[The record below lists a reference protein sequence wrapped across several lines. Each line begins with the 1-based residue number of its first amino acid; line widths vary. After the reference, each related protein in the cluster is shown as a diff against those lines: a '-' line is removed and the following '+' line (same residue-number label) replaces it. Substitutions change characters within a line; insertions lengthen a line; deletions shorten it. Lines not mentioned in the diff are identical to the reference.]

1 MIVENIG
8 RFFASAKR
16 RSPHPPI
23 RFSNQ
28 KNWPNEYFFVHL
40 SSKGVEMRRQQN
52 SYDANGNLT
61 YESTARKKADGHYE
75 PAGMER
81 KLLWDEENRLT
92 ALSENGYV
100 SAYVYDA
107 DGERTVKM
115 HGGGSASYRNA
126 ADSAVTTARP
136 KYTLYASPYF
146 MRDEQGN
153 YLKHIYIGSDRI
165 VSQVVRG
172 SWASDNNPKGG
183 TIANFVGLMTQSK
196 YKAKKDSLQSALNRR
211 YADLQVPFKGV
222 DRDSFIY
229 NSNPAQARATIQQ
242 SGTYESQQYFY
253 HKDHLGSSTI
263 ITTLDGTITQH
274 VQYIPYGEVFIE
286 QQNDAEWSSPFRFT
300 GKELD
305 EETGL
310 YYFGARYFDP
320 KTVNWYNPDRFSELY
335 PHMNPYSYCGGNP
348 ICAIDIHGDTIK
360 WNQNPQAMRLKMQSD
375 LLRKNSTIYN
385 TLYNLVDDLPH
396 NVYVKV
402 DDEDVDMSIREASN
416 GTQTGARG
424 YSQGRQIV
432 FSSSAEVSTLSE
444 EFFHQ
449 YQKSFYGLEARSTQ
463 ELDAEAK
470 ILNAIVK
477 IEMNY
482 PEKGITGIRNAIE
495 NNAIPITYEGGSW
508 YRTFD
513 MSKKWNMLILHGTS
527 AESMYRLYLREFRSR
542 HKVSGDVYN
551 GAQRMLYPGA
561 YNNIIKRVR

>member
-1 MIVENIG
+1 
-8 RFFASAKR
+8 
-16 RSPHPPI
+16 
-23 RFSNQ
+23 
-28 KNWPNEYFFVHL
+28 
-40 SSKGVEMRRQQN
+40 MRRQRTI
-52 SYDANGNLT
+52 YDRNGNFT
-61 YESTARKKADGHYE
+61 HERTARRKGDGHYE

-136 KYTLYASPYF
+136 KYALYASPYF

-183 TIANFVGLMTQSK
+183 TIANFGGLMTQSK
-196 YKAKKDSLQSALNRR
+196 YKAKKDSLQSALNQR

-320 KTVNWYNPDRFSELY
+320 KIVNWLSTDPLERRY
-335 PHMNPYSYCGGNP
+335 PHVNSYGYTIGNP
-348 ICAIDIHGDTIK
+348 VHFIDNEGKEPIFNIKGDFLGTSSEGYTGLVLIYSGNEK
-360 WNQNPQAMRLKMQSD
+360 INFSDFTKDELLNSYRNDMDSYD
-375 LLRKNSTIYN
+375 LLAEISPNLGGLSNEAKSNIWTHVASQFEGEKIYDDYFSLASINNSKISFRQQEKTESWTTHIHLNSPVSLSEITGSGIYPYETTVENIASSIILHEWYSHDRKNVLDNNHWIAYM
-385 TLYNLVDDLPH
+385 
-396 NVYVKV
+396 NVFTKN
-402 DDEDVDMSIREASN
+402 DMWSKTTEK
-416 GTQTGARG
+416 
-424 YSQGRQIV
+424 Y
-432 FSSSAEVSTLSE
+432 
-444 EFFHQ
+444 
-449 YQKSFYGLEARSTQ
+449 KSFVTENYYKYLNM
-463 ELDAEAK
+463 K
-470 ILNAIVK
+470 IQKCLIN
-477 IEMNY
+477 
-482 PEKGITGIRNAIE
+482 
-495 NNAIPITYEGGSW
+495 
-508 YRTFD
+508 
-513 MSKKWNMLILHGTS
+513 KWWLCC
-527 AESMYRLYLREFRSR
+527 E
-542 HKVSGDVYN
+542 
-551 GAQRMLYPGA
+551 Q
-561 YNNIIKRVR
+561 

>member
-1 MIVENIG
+1 
-8 RFFASAKR
+8 
-16 RSPHPPI
+16 
-23 RFSNQ
+23 
-28 KNWPNEYFFVHL
+28 
-40 SSKGVEMRRQQN
+40 MRRQRTI
-52 SYDANGNLT
+52 YDRNGNLT

-196 YKAKKDSLQSALNRR
+196 YKAKKDSLQSALNQR

-229 NSNPAQARATIQQ
+229 NSNPAQARANIQQ

-286 QQNDAEWSSPFRFT
+286 QQNEAEWSSPFRFT

-320 KTVNWYNPDRFSELY
+320 KNVNWLSTDPLENNHPNMFTYAF
-335 PHMNPYSYCGGNP
+335 CGGNP
-348 ICAIDIHGDTIK
+348 VNYKDIWGLDSIY
-360 WNQNPQAMRLKMQSD
+360 WNQDGVPIGLFGTDKSVTHNFVVRTMFSQKDIYPTNNPYNGWINSINEDDYYATIEQI
-375 LLRKNSTIYN
+375 RKGNYSSSNI
-385 TLYNLVDDLPH
+385 
-396 NVYVKV
+396 VYVGTTQQLKSALSLIG
-402 DDEDVDMSIREASN
+402 DDGNGGSSDNNNREYAGDFSKRGKIVNFRQGPVGNPSKSDVVKTFGDANFHSHPSGAKMKRKYLQPPSSQDIRSAK
-416 GTQTGARG
+416 GTE
-424 YSQGRQIV
+424 IV
-432 FSSSAEVSTLSE
+432 F
-444 EFFHQ
+444 
-449 YQKSFYGLEARSTQ
+449 GMRSRIIYIYDKQ
-463 ELDAEAK
+463 G
-470 ILNAIVK
+470 V
-477 IEMNY
+477 
-482 PEKGITGIRNAIE
+482 KGIFPMRNL
-495 NNAIPITYEGGSW
+495 N
-508 YRTFD
+508 
-513 MSKKWNMLILHGTS
+513 
-527 AESMYRLYLREFRSR
+527 
-542 HKVSGDVYN
+542 
-551 GAQRMLYPGA
+551 
-561 YNNIIKRVR
+561 IKR